1 MAIGSLVGI
10 LIGCTIVI
18 ISSPPALAPIS
29 GVITVIAMG
38 GAIGGLLGEFV
49 TRMIKL

>member
-18 ISSPPALAPIS
+18 ISSPLAPIS